1 MEQLLRRQ
9 SRHAGMR
16 PSACTMSPVHRRRRT
31 AGTRPTSACQ
41 RRGGAG
47 TGRSPGSHTLPSR
60 WMAGQVDPTSLKL
73 NCLNDTVCFGHGR
86 HGIFMKRTLLQFR
99 VESWIGKICTES
111 VTDRLPMEKGRT
123 NSKGRVPQHRQWPS
137 RRRQRRRWRRADD
150 GWGTWLGERRR
161 REPSKSTDTWGAWM
175 PINMLIDGA
184 EA

>member
-1 MEQLLRRQ
+1 MNPGWDAALCLYDEPGAPASPNCWHEADLGIPTPRW
-9 SRHAGMR
+9 SRHRKEPWKPYPALSMDGR
-16 PSACTMSPVHRRRRT
+16 L
-31 AGTRPTSACQ
+31 TRLP
-41 RRGGAG
+41 RGP
-47 TGRSPGSHTLPSR
+47 R
-60 WMAGQVDPTSLKL
+60 L
-73 NCLNDTVCFGHGR
+73 NCRNDTVCTGYL
-86 HGIFMKRTLLQFR
+86 FMKRTLLQFR
-99 VESWIGKICTES
+99 VESWIGKICTET

-161 REPSKSTDTWGAWM
+161 RELSKSTDTWGGWM